1 MNLFPFFN
9 EDGFSNSY
17 ILAAEKNNCP
27 CVIFDPSDFTLEML
41 QLTENRGYRVE
52 AVFLTHYNR
61 LHVTGLTKLSKIY
74 RPAVY
79 TPRIGDKENFD
90 MTEIGERKTVSA
102 AGIEIRIVN
111 FLGDFGNA
119 VFYRVGNFLFTGD
132 LYQAG
137 DWHAEEEIFT
147 VNHAFIVKSLRNYLC
162 AGKGN
167 PLIYPGFGAP
177 TSFRLEF
184 PECFS

>member
-1 MNLFPFFN
+1 
-9 EDGFSNSY
+9 
-17 ILAAEKNNCP
+17 
-27 CVIFDPSDFTLEML
+27 
-41 QLTENRGYRVE
+41 
-52 AVFLTHYNR
+52 
-61 LHVTGLTKLSKIY
+61 
-74 RPAVY
+74 
-79 TPRIGDKENFD
+79 

>member
-27 CVIFDPSDFTLEML
+27 CVIIDPSDFTLEML

-61 LHVTGLTKLSKIY
+61 RHVTGLTKLSKIY

-102 AGIEIRIVN
+102 AGIKIRIVN

-167 PLIYPGFGAP
+167 PLIYPGFVAP